1 MIGIHYTIAAYA
13 IALGLIFS
21 YAIVLTIELRAA
33 LRRDRNNGGK
43 P

>member
-1 MIGIHYTIAAYA
+1 MTGIHYTIAAYA

-21 YAIVLTIELRAA
+21 YSLVLFVEFRAA
-33 LRRDRNNGGK
+33 LRRDRANGGR

>member
-21 YAIVLTIELRAA
+21 YATVLTIELRAA
-33 LRRDRNNGGK
+33 LRRNRTKGGQ